1 MKLFVENNGSK
12 YPIIIGEDTDETP
25 TGYLDETSII
35 GIGQNNAI
43 ETIMDYNHIRD
54 WVLVE
59 MMKKDPDQATAFNLC
74 SPLEQYYL
82 CVFQLMPYSV
92 RLLFM
97 TDAEDKINWDKLVQ
111 LTEGSPFSMF
121 VGRSRIYQDMRV
133 CVSDFVRREVWFP
146 NDYQANLTYAQAF
159 LKDVHLYKEYYI
171 AANDPELGLFLR
183 SEGIHLNDGFNSK
196 VYWLQEL
203 EDNLLNI
210 YNSY

>member
-1 MKLFVENNGSK
+1 MKLFVEDNVNK
-12 YPIIIGEDTDETP
+12 YPIIIGEDGDATP
-25 TGYLDETSII
+25 DGYLDETSII
-35 GIGQNNAI
+35 GIATNKAI
-43 ETIMDYNHIRD
+43 ENIMDYNHIRD

-59 MMKKDPDQATAFNLC
+59 MMKKDVDYATAFGMCN
-74 SPLEQYYL
+74 PTEQYL
-82 CVFQLMPYSV
+82 CCVFQLMPYSV

-97 TDAEDKINWDKLVQ
+97 SDAQDKVNWDKLVQ

-133 CVSDFVRREVWFP
+133 CVSDFVRREIWFP
-146 NDYQANLTYAQAF
+146 NDYYSNLNYAQAF

-183 SEGIHLNDGFNSK
+183 SEGIHLTDGFNSK